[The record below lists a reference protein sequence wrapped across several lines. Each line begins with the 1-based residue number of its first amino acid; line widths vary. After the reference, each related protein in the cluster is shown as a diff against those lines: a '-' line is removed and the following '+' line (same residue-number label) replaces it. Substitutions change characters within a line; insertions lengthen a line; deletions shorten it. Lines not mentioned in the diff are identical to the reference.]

1 MSSRGPHL
9 QAGLVSPASTDD
21 RVAVGAACVARAAG
35 EPRAHTAGLV
45 AAPAIGVGTRVTARG
60 KRRLGCHRGTRGRRP
75 ACWHSCARWDPAAV
89 GPTARPGG
97 WCCLGRR
104 CGGSGSSRCAPGHGA
119 RARGATQASSEP
131 PTPRSGHCSEAG
143 TDPGRVAPVRQGARL
158 RETQF
163 DDEAILEGAKEP
175 LDPTLIWYEIIG
187 CALLLRVAGSRQRR
201 AMVRPSGR
209 GASGSTQDG

>member
-1 MSSRGPHL
+1 MGAGGPKARAYADPSKIRIDLRACRRSVILSPQLINENVIPGSSS
-9 QAGLVSPASTDD
+9 AGGFGSPASTDD

-143 TDPGRVAPVRQGARL
+143 TDPGRVAPVPRC
-158 RETQF
+158 
-163 DDEAILEGAKEP
+163 P
-175 LDPTLIWYEIIG
+175 P
-187 CALLLRVAGSRQRR
+187 SRD
-201 AMVRPSGR
+201 AVR
-209 GASGSTQDG
+209 